1 LAENRTETAVS
12 RELDELEIA
21 EAVEE
26 ELLPALEP
34 VGIEVSGPPND
45 LDP

>member
-1 LAENRTETAVS
+1 MS
-12 RELDELEIA
+12 RELDKLEIA

-26 ELLPALEP
+26 EFLPTLEL